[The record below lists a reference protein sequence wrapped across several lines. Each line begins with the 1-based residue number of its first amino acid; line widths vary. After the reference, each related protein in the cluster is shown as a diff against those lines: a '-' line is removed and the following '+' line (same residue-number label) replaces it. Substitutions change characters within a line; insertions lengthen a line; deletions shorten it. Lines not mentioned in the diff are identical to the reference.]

1 MKTNI
6 LLIIVLI
13 SVVNSRAVAQHS
25 KATNDKTTSYPN
37 RILTIEPGV
46 GIHTNFGTDIL
57 ITNLVQW
64 NPRKHLSLASH
75 SSFNINN
82 VSQRNFN
89 FIKTNYNYSL
99 NQKFGAGATI
109 YGKKSAHSFLMM
121 FGVKYTAFK
130 ESLEN
135 PNLEKVTTTI
145 AAVSPDY
152 GLMYSMKRGKKK
164 YFFSYRMYLPLSPW
178 PTKGSDINYIDGNL
192 KNVALELALG
202 IKLK

>member
-6 LLIIVLI
+6 LLIITLVSI
-13 SVVNSRAVAQHS
+13 VNSRVVAQAS
-25 KATNDKTTSYPN
+25 TVANDETSYPY

-82 VSQRNFN
+82 VTQRNFN

-109 YGKKSAHSFLMM
+109 YRKKSAHSFLMM
-121 FGVKYTAFK
+121 VGLKYTAFQ

-135 PNLEKVTTTI
+135 PDLEKVTTTI

-164 YFFSYRMYLPLSPW
+164 YFFICRMYVPLSPW
-178 PTKGSDINYIDGNL
+178 PTKGSDVNYLDGNL
-192 KNVALELALG
+192 NNVALEFALG